1 MSEHARKIREI
12 DDANY
17 DLLKLSSA
25 YSGELGQLLYNLAV
39 DIQDKIKEARRR
51 IKKIE
56 ANQAIGGGL
65 SDG

>member
-1 MSEHARKIREI
+1 
-12 DDANY
+12 
-17 DLLKLSSA
+17 
-25 YSGELGQLLYNLAV
+25 LGQLLYNLAV